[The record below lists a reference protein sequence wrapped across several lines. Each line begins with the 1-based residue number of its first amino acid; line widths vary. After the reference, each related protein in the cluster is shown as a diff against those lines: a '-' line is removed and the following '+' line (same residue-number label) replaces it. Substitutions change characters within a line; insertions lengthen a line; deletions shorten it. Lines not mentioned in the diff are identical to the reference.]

1 MPSLELIHSTI
12 YRYRRPVLLGRH
24 QLMLRPREVR
34 DIRLISFDVRMNPD
48 AELVWT
54 HDVAD
59 NSIATANFKEKT
71 DYLEIVSR
79 SKIEMNMTQWPVF
92 MISASACN
100 FPFSYSDDE
109 WIDLGALTVQHYPDP
124 NGQLSEWVN
133 SFIFSSPTDTLSL
146 LKDVSV
152 GIAQRTTYQIRESE
166 GTQTPLETLDK
177 QEGSCRDFAVL
188 FVAAARCL
196 GLGARIV
203 SGYLVNTDGWL
214 SGSNGFGSTHAWAE
228 VFLPGAGW
236 VAFDPTNRSIGSGN
250 LISVAVVREMS
261 QAVPVSGQFI
271 GEKDDQLEMSVAV
284 RISKTQDL
292 LKICN
297 AKASN
302 CDG

>member
-12 YRYRRPVLLGRH
+12 YRYRRPVLLGPH
-24 QLMLRPREVR
+24 KLMLRPREVR
-34 DIRLISFDVRMNPD
+34 DIRLVSFDVTMNPQT
-48 AELVWT
+48 ELIWT

-59 NSIATANFKEKT
+59 NAIATANFKEKT

-79 SKIEMNMTQWPVF
+79 SRIEMNTTRWPVF
-92 MISASACN
+92 AISASACN

-109 WIDLGALTVQHYPDP
+109 WIDLGALTAQHYPDQ

-133 SFIFSSPTDTLSL
+133 SFIFSRPTDTLSL
-146 LKDVSV
+146 LKDISA

-196 GLGARIV
+196 GLGARVV
-203 SGYLVNTDGWL
+203 SGYLVNTDGLL
-214 SGSNGFGSTHAWAE
+214 SGSDGSGSTHAWAE

-271 GEKDDQLEMSVAV
+271 GDKDDLLEMSVAV
-284 RISKTQDL
+284 RITET
-292 LKICN
+292 
-297 AKASN
+297 
-302 CDG
+302 

>member
-12 YRYRRPVLLGRH
+12 YRYRRPVLLGPH
-24 QLMLRPREVR
+24 KLMLRPREVR
-34 DIRLISFDVRMNPD
+34 DIRLVSFDVTMNPQT
-48 AELVWT
+48 ELIWT

-59 NSIATANFKEKT
+59 NAIATANFKEKT

-79 SKIEMNMTQWPVF
+79 SRIEMNTTQWPVF
-92 MISASACN
+92 AISASACN

-109 WIDLGALTVQHYPDP
+109 WIDLGALTAQHYPDP
-124 NGQLSEWVN
+124 DGQLSEWVN
-133 SFIFSSPTDTLSL
+133 SFIFSRPTDTLSL
-146 LKDVSV
+146 LKDISA

-196 GLGARIV
+196 GLGARVV
-203 SGYLVNTDGWL
+203 SGYLVNTDGLL
-214 SGSNGFGSTHAWAE
+214 SGSDGSGSTHAWAE

-271 GEKDDQLEMSVAV
+271 GDKDDLLEMSVAV
-284 RISKTQDL
+284 RITET
-292 LKICN
+292 
-297 AKASN
+297 
-302 CDG
+302 

>member
-12 YRYRRPVLLGRH
+12 YRYRRPVLLGPH
-24 QLMLRPREVR
+24 KLMLRPREVR
-34 DIRLISFDVRMNPD
+34 DIRLVSFDVTMNPET
-48 AELVWT
+48 ELIWT

-59 NSIATANFKEKT
+59 NAIATANFKEKT

-79 SKIEMNMTQWPVF
+79 SRIEMNTTQWPVF
-92 MISASACN
+92 AISASACN

-109 WIDLGALTVQHYPDP
+109 WIDLGALTAQHYPDP

-133 SFIFSSPTDTLSL
+133 SFIFSRPTDTLSL
-146 LKDVSV
+146 LKDISA

-196 GLGARIV
+196 GLGARVV
-203 SGYLVNTDGWL
+203 SGYLVNTDGLL
-214 SGSNGFGSTHAWAE
+214 SGSDGSGSTHAWAE

-271 GEKDDQLEMSVAV
+271 GDKDDLLEMSVAV
-284 RISKTQDL
+284 RITET
-292 LKICN
+292 
-297 AKASN
+297 
-302 CDG
+302 

>member
-12 YRYRRPVLLGRH
+12 YRYRRPVLLGPH
-24 QLMLRPREVR
+24 KLMLRPREVR
-34 DIRLISFDVRMNPD
+34 DIRLVSFDVTMNPQT
-48 AELVWT
+48 ELIWT

-59 NSIATANFKEKT
+59 NAIATANFKKKT

-79 SKIEMNMTQWPVF
+79 SRIEMNTTQWPVF
-92 MISASACN
+92 AISASACN

-109 WIDLGALTVQHYPDP
+109 WIDLGALTAQHYPDP

-133 SFIFSSPTDTLSL
+133 SFIFSRPTDTLSL
-146 LKDVSV
+146 LKDISA

-196 GLGARIV
+196 GLGARVV
-203 SGYLVNTDGWL
+203 SGYLVNTDGLL
-214 SGSNGFGSTHAWAE
+214 SGSDGSGSTHAWGE

-271 GEKDDQLEMSVAV
+271 GDKDDLLEMIVAV
-284 RISKTQDL
+284 RITET
-292 LKICN
+292 
-297 AKASN
+297 
-302 CDG
+302 

>member
-12 YRYRRPVLLGRH
+12 YRYRRPVLLGPH
-24 QLMLRPREVR
+24 KLMLRPREVR
-34 DIRLISFDVRMNPD
+34 DIRLVSFDVTMNPQT
-48 AELVWT
+48 ELIWT

-59 NSIATANFKEKT
+59 NAIATANFKEKT

-79 SKIEMNMTQWPVF
+79 SRIEMNTTRWPVF
-92 MISASACN
+92 AISASACN
-100 FPFSYSDDE
+100 FPLSYSDDE
-109 WIDLGALTVQHYPDP
+109 WIDLGALTAQHYPDP

-133 SFIFSSPTDTLSL
+133 SFIFSRPTDTLSL
-146 LKDVSV
+146 LKDISA

-196 GLGARIV
+196 GLGARVV
-203 SGYLVNTDGWL
+203 SGYLVNTDGLL
-214 SGSNGFGSTHAWAE
+214 SGSAGSVSTHAWAE

-271 GEKDDQLEMSVAV
+271 GDKDDLLEMSVAV
-284 RISKTQDL
+284 RITET
-292 LKICN
+292 
-297 AKASN
+297 
-302 CDG
+302 

>member
-12 YRYRRPVLLGRH
+12 YCYRRPVLLGPH
-24 QLMLRPREVR
+24 KLMLRPREVR
-34 DIRLISFDVRMNPD
+34 DIRLVSFDVTMNPQT
-48 AELVWT
+48 ELIWT

-59 NSIATANFKEKT
+59 NAIATANFKEKT

-79 SKIEMNMTQWPVF
+79 SRIEMNTTQWPVF
-92 MISASACN
+92 AISASACN

-109 WIDLGALTVQHYPDP
+109 WIDLGALTAQHYPDP

-133 SFIFSSPTDTLSL
+133 SFIFSRPTDTLSL
-146 LKDVSV
+146 LKDISA

-196 GLGARIV
+196 GLGARVV
-203 SGYLVNTDGWL
+203 SGYLVNTDGLL
-214 SGSNGFGSTHAWAE
+214 SGSDGSGSTHAWAE

-271 GEKDDQLEMSVAV
+271 GDKDDLLEMSVAV
-284 RISKTQDL
+284 RITET
-292 LKICN
+292 
-297 AKASN
+297 
-302 CDG
+302 

>member
-1 MPSLELIHSTI
+1 MSSLELIHSTI
-12 YRYRRPVLLGRH
+12 YRYRRPVLLGPH
-24 QLMLRPREVR
+24 KLMLRPREVR
-34 DIRLISFDVRMNPD
+34 DIRLVSFDVTMNPQT
-48 AELVWT
+48 ELIWT

-59 NSIATANFKEKT
+59 NAIATANFKEKT

-79 SKIEMNMTQWPVF
+79 SRIEMNTTRWPVF
-92 MISASACN
+92 AISASACN

-109 WIDLGALTVQHYPDP
+109 WIDLGALTAQHYPDP

-133 SFIFSSPTDTLSL
+133 SFIFSRPTDTLSL
-146 LKDVSV
+146 LKDISA

-196 GLGARIV
+196 GLGARVV
-203 SGYLVNTDGWL
+203 SGYLVNTDGLL
-214 SGSNGFGSTHAWAE
+214 SGSDGSGSTHAWAE

-271 GEKDDQLEMSVAV
+271 GDKDDLLEMSVAV
-284 RISKTQDL
+284 RITET
-292 LKICN
+292 
-297 AKASN
+297 
-302 CDG
+302 

>member
-1 MPSLELIHSTI
+1 MSSLELIHSTI
-12 YRYRRPVLLGRH
+12 YRYRRPVLLGPH
-24 QLMLRPREVR
+24 KLMLRPREVR
-34 DIRLISFDVRMNPD
+34 DIRLVSFDVTMNPQT
-48 AELVWT
+48 ELIWT

-59 NSIATANFKEKT
+59 NAIATANFKEKT

-79 SKIEMNMTQWPVF
+79 SRIEMNTTQWPVF
-92 MISASACN
+92 AISASACN

-109 WIDLGALTVQHYPDP
+109 WIDLGALTAQHYPDQ

-133 SFIFSSPTDTLSL
+133 SFIFSRPTDTLSL
-146 LKDVSV
+146 LKDISA

-196 GLGARIV
+196 GLGARVV
-203 SGYLVNTDGWL
+203 SGYLVNTDGLL
-214 SGSNGFGSTHAWAE
+214 SGSDGSGSTHAWGE

-271 GEKDDQLEMSVAV
+271 GDKDDLLEMSVAV
-284 RISKTQDL
+284 RITET
-292 LKICN
+292 
-297 AKASN
+297 
-302 CDG
+302 

>member
-12 YRYRRPVLLGRH
+12 YRYRRPVLLGPH
-24 QLMLRPREVR
+24 KLMLRPREVR
-34 DIRLISFDVRMNPD
+34 DIRLVSFDVTMNPET
-48 AELVWT
+48 ELIWT

-59 NSIATANFKEKT
+59 NAIATANFKEKT

-79 SKIEMNMTQWPVF
+79 SRIEMNTTQWPVF
-92 MISASACN
+92 AISASACN

-109 WIDLGALTVQHYPDP
+109 WIDLGALTAQHYPDP

-133 SFIFSSPTDTLSL
+133 SFIFSRPTDTLSL
-146 LKDVSV
+146 LKDISA

-177 QEGSCRDFAVL
+177 QEGSGRDFAVL

-196 GLGARIV
+196 GLGARVV
-203 SGYLVNTDGWL
+203 SGYLVNTDGLL
-214 SGSNGFGSTHAWAE
+214 SGSDGSGSTHAWAE

-271 GEKDDQLEMSVAV
+271 GDKDDLLEMSVAV
-284 RISKTQDL
+284 RITET
-292 LKICN
+292 
-297 AKASN
+297 
-302 CDG
+302 

>member
-12 YRYRRPVLLGRH
+12 YRYRRPVLLGPH
-24 QLMLRPREVR
+24 KLMLRPQEVR
-34 DIRLISFDVRMNPD
+34 DIRLVSFDVTMNPQT
-48 AELVWT
+48 ELIWT

-59 NSIATANFKEKT
+59 NAIATANFKEKT

-79 SKIEMNMTQWPVF
+79 SKIEMNTTRWPVF
-92 MISASACN
+92 AISASACN

-109 WIDLGALTVQHYPDP
+109 WIDLGALTAQHYPDP

-133 SFIFSSPTDTLSL
+133 SFIFSRPTDTLSL
-146 LKDVSV
+146 LKDISA

-196 GLGARIV
+196 GLGARVV
-203 SGYLVNTDGWL
+203 SGYLVNTDGLL
-214 SGSNGFGSTHAWAE
+214 SGSDGSGSTHAWAE

-271 GEKDDQLEMSVAV
+271 GDKDDLLEMSVAV
-284 RISKTQDL
+284 RITET
-292 LKICN
+292 
-297 AKASN
+297 
-302 CDG
+302 

>member
-1 MPSLELIHSTI
+1 MSSLELIHSTI
-12 YRYRRPVLLGRH
+12 YRYRRPVLLGPH
-24 QLMLRPREVR
+24 KLMLRPREVR
-34 DIRLISFDVRMNPD
+34 DIRLVSFDVTMNPQT
-48 AELVWT
+48 ELIWT

-59 NSIATANFKEKT
+59 NAIATANFKEKT

-79 SKIEMNMTQWPVF
+79 SKIEMNTTRWPVF
-92 MISASACN
+92 AISASACN

-109 WIDLGALTVQHYPDP
+109 WIDLGALTAQHYPDQ

-133 SFIFSSPTDTLSL
+133 SFIFSRPTDTLSL
-146 LKDVSV
+146 LKDISA

-196 GLGARIV
+196 GLGARVV
-203 SGYLVNTDGWL
+203 SGYLVNTDGLL
-214 SGSNGFGSTHAWAE
+214 SGSDGSGSTHAWAE

-271 GEKDDQLEMSVAV
+271 GDKDDLLEMSVAV
-284 RISKTQDL
+284 RITET
-292 LKICN
+292 
-297 AKASN
+297 
-302 CDG
+302 

>member
-12 YRYRRPVLLGRH
+12 YRYRRPVLLGPH
-24 QLMLRPREVR
+24 KLMLRPREVR
-34 DIRLISFDVRMNPD
+34 DIRLVSFDVTMNPQT
-48 AELVWT
+48 ELIWT

-59 NSIATANFKEKT
+59 NAIATANFKEKT

-79 SKIEMNMTQWPVF
+79 SRIEMNTTRWPVF
-92 MISASACN
+92 AISASACN

-109 WIDLGALTVQHYPDP
+109 WIDLGALAAQHYPDS

-133 SFIFSSPTDTLSL
+133 SFIFSRPTDTLSL
-146 LKDVSV
+146 LKDISA

-196 GLGARIV
+196 GLGARVV
-203 SGYLVNTDGWL
+203 SGYLVNTDGLL
-214 SGSNGFGSTHAWAE
+214 SGSEGSGSTHAWAE

-236 VAFDPTNRSIGSGN
+236 VAFDPTNRSIGSDN

-271 GEKDDQLEMSVAV
+271 GDKDDLLEMSVAV
-284 RISKTQDL
+284 RITET
-292 LKICN
+292 
-297 AKASN
+297 
-302 CDG
+302 

>member
-1 MPSLELIHSTI
+1 MSSLELIHSTI
-12 YRYRRPVLLGRH
+12 YRYRRPVLLGPH
-24 QLMLRPREVR
+24 KLMLRPREVR
-34 DIRLISFDVRMNPD
+34 DIRLVSFDVTMNPQT
-48 AELVWT
+48 ELIWT

-59 NSIATANFKEKT
+59 NAIATANFKEKT

-79 SKIEMNMTQWPVF
+79 SRIEMNTTRWPVF
-92 MISASACN
+92 AISASACN

-109 WIDLGALTVQHYPDP
+109 WIDLGALTAQHYPDQ

-133 SFIFSSPTDTLSL
+133 SFIFSRPTDTLSL
-146 LKDVSV
+146 LKDISA

-196 GLGARIV
+196 GLGARVV
-203 SGYLVNTDGWL
+203 SGYLVNTDGLL
-214 SGSNGFGSTHAWAE
+214 SGSDGSGSTHAWAE

-271 GEKDDQLEMSVAV
+271 GDKDDLLEMSVAV
-284 RISKTQDL
+284 RITET
-292 LKICN
+292 
-297 AKASN
+297 
-302 CDG
+302 

>member
-12 YRYRRPVLLGRH
+12 YRYRRPVLLGPH
-24 QLMLRPREVR
+24 KLMLRPREVR
-34 DIRLISFDVRMNPD
+34 DIRLVSFDVTMNPET
-48 AELVWT
+48 ELIWT

-59 NSIATANFKEKT
+59 NAIATANFKEKT

-79 SKIEMNMTQWPVF
+79 SRIEMNTTQWPVF
-92 MISASACN
+92 AISASACN

-109 WIDLGALTVQHYPDP
+109 WIDLGALTAQHYPDP

-133 SFIFSSPTDTLSL
+133 SFIFSRPTDTLSL
-146 LKDVSV
+146 LKDISA

-196 GLGARIV
+196 GLGARVV
-203 SGYLVNTDGWL
+203 SGYLVNTDGLL
-214 SGSNGFGSTHAWAE
+214 SGSDGSGSTHAWGE

-271 GEKDDQLEMSVAV
+271 GDKDDLLEMSVAV
-284 RISKTQDL
+284 RITET
-292 LKICN
+292 
-297 AKASN
+297 
-302 CDG
+302 

>member
-12 YRYRRPVLLGRH
+12 YRYRRPVLLGPH
-24 QLMLRPREVR
+24 KLMLRPREVR
-34 DIRLISFDVRMNPD
+34 DIRLVSFDVTMNPQT
-48 AELVWT
+48 ELIWT

-59 NSIATANFKEKT
+59 NAIATANFKEKT

-79 SKIEMNMTQWPVF
+79 SRIEMNTTQWPVF
-92 MISASACN
+92 AISASACN

-109 WIDLGALTVQHYPDP
+109 WIDLGALTAQHYPDP

-133 SFIFSSPTDTLSL
+133 SFIFSRPTDTLSL
-146 LKDVSV
+146 LKDISA

-196 GLGARIV
+196 GLGARVV
-203 SGYLVNTDGWL
+203 SGYLVNTDGLL
-214 SGSNGFGSTHAWAE
+214 SGSDGSGSTHAWAE

-271 GEKDDQLEMSVAV
+271 GDKDDLLEMSVAV
-284 RISKTQDL
+284 RITET
-292 LKICN
+292 
-297 AKASN
+297 
-302 CDG
+302 

>member
-12 YRYRRPVLLGRH
+12 YRYRRPVLLGPH
-24 QLMLRPREVR
+24 KLMLRPREVR
-34 DIRLISFDVRMNPD
+34 DIRLVSFDVTMNPQT
-48 AELVWT
+48 ELIWT

-59 NSIATANFKEKT
+59 NAIATANFKEKT

-79 SKIEMNMTQWPVF
+79 SRIEMNTTRWPVF
-92 MISASACN
+92 AISASACN

-109 WIDLGALTVQHYPDP
+109 WIDLGALTAQHYPDQ

-133 SFIFSSPTDTLSL
+133 SFIFSRPTDTLSL
-146 LKDVSV
+146 LKDISA
-152 GIAQRTTYQIRESE
+152 GIAQKTTYQIRESE
-166 GTQTPLETLDK
+166 GTQTPLETLNK

-196 GLGARIV
+196 GLGARVV
-203 SGYLVNTDGWL
+203 SGYLVNTDGLL
-214 SGSNGFGSTHAWAE
+214 SGSDGSGSTHAWAE

-271 GEKDDQLEMSVAV
+271 GDKDDLLEMSVAV
-284 RISKTQDL
+284 RITET
-292 LKICN
+292 
-297 AKASN
+297 
-302 CDG
+302 

>member
-12 YRYRRPVLLGRH
+12 YRYRRPVLLGPH
-24 QLMLRPREVR
+24 KLMLRPREVR
-34 DIRLISFDVRMNPD
+34 DIRLVSFDVTMNPQT
-48 AELVWT
+48 ELIWT

-59 NSIATANFKEKT
+59 NAIATANFKEKT

-79 SKIEMNMTQWPVF
+79 SRIEMNTTRWPVF
-92 MISASACN
+92 AISASACN

-109 WIDLGALTVQHYPDP
+109 WIDLGALTAQHYPDP
-124 NGQLSEWVN
+124 NGQLSQWVN
-133 SFIFSSPTDTLSL
+133 SFIFSRPTDTLSL
-146 LKDVSV
+146 LKDISA

-196 GLGARIV
+196 GLGARVV
-203 SGYLVNTDGWL
+203 SGYLVNTDGLL
-214 SGSNGFGSTHAWAE
+214 SGSEGSGSTHAWAE

-271 GEKDDQLEMSVAV
+271 GDKDDLLEMSVAV
-284 RISKTQDL
+284 RITET
-292 LKICN
+292 
-297 AKASN
+297 
-302 CDG
+302 

>member
-1 MPSLELIHSTI
+1 MSSLELIHSTI
-12 YRYRRPVLLGRH
+12 YRYRRPVLLGPH
-24 QLMLRPREVR
+24 KLMLRPREVR
-34 DIRLISFDVRMNPD
+34 DIRLVSFDVTMNPQT
-48 AELVWT
+48 ELIWT

-59 NSIATANFKEKT
+59 NAIATANFKEKT

-79 SKIEMNMTQWPVF
+79 SRIEMNTTQWPVF
-92 MISASACN
+92 AISASACN

-109 WIDLGALTVQHYPDP
+109 WIDLGALTAQHYPDP

-133 SFIFSSPTDTLSL
+133 SFIFSRPTDTLSL
-146 LKDVSV
+146 LKDISA

-196 GLGARIV
+196 GLGARVV
-203 SGYLVNTDGWL
+203 SGYLVNTDGLL
-214 SGSNGFGSTHAWAE
+214 SGSDGSGSTHAWAE

-271 GEKDDQLEMSVAV
+271 GDKDDLLEMSVAV
-284 RISKTQDL
+284 RITET
-292 LKICN
+292 
-297 AKASN
+297 
-302 CDG
+302 

>member
-12 YRYRRPVLLGRH
+12 YRYRRPVLLGPH
-24 QLMLRPREVR
+24 KLMLRPREVR
-34 DIRLISFDVRMNPD
+34 DIRLVSFDVTMNPQT
-48 AELVWT
+48 ELIWT

-59 NSIATANFKEKT
+59 NAIATANFKEKT

-79 SKIEMNMTQWPVF
+79 SRIEMNATQWPVF
-92 MISASACN
+92 AISASACN

-109 WIDLGALTVQHYPDP
+109 WIDLGALTAQHYPDP

-133 SFIFSSPTDTLSL
+133 SFIFSRPTDTLSL
-146 LKDVSV
+146 LKDISA

-166 GTQTPLETLDK
+166 GTQTPLETLGK

-196 GLGARIV
+196 GLGARVV
-203 SGYLVNTDGWL
+203 SGYLVNTDGLL
-214 SGSNGFGSTHAWAE
+214 SGSDGSGSTHAWAE

-271 GEKDDQLEMSVAV
+271 GDKDDLLEMSVAV
-284 RISKTQDL
+284 RITET
-292 LKICN
+292 
-297 AKASN
+297 
-302 CDG
+302 

>member
-12 YRYRRPVLLGRH
+12 YRYRRPVLLGPH
-24 QLMLRPREVR
+24 KLMLRPREVR
-34 DIRLISFDVRMNPD
+34 DIRLVSFDVTMNPQT
-48 AELVWT
+48 ELIWT

-59 NSIATANFKEKT
+59 NAIATANFKEKT

-79 SKIEMNMTQWPVF
+79 SRIEMNTTRWPVF
-92 MISASACN
+92 AISASACN

-109 WIDLGALTVQHYPDP
+109 WIDLGALTAQHYPDP

-133 SFIFSSPTDTLSL
+133 SFIFSRPTDTLSL
-146 LKDVSV
+146 LKDISA

-196 GLGARIV
+196 GLGARVV
-203 SGYLVNTDGWL
+203 SGYLVNTDGL
-214 SGSNGFGSTHAWAE
+214 LRGSDGSGSTHAWAE

-271 GEKDDQLEMSVAV
+271 GDKDDLLEMSVAV
-284 RISKTQDL
+284 RITET
-292 LKICN
+292 
-297 AKASN
+297 
-302 CDG
+302 

>member
-12 YRYRRPVLLGRH
+12 YRYRRPVLLGPH
-24 QLMLRPREVR
+24 KLMLRPREVR
-34 DIRLISFDVRMNPD
+34 DIRLVSFDVTMNPQT
-48 AELVWT
+48 ELIWT

-59 NSIATANFKEKT
+59 NAIATANFKEKT

-79 SKIEMNMTQWPVF
+79 SRIEMNTTQWPVF
-92 MISASACN
+92 AISASACN

-109 WIDLGALTVQHYPDP
+109 WIDLGALTAQHYPDP
-124 NGQLSEWVN
+124 DGQLSEWVN
-133 SFIFSSPTDTLSL
+133 SFIFSRPTDTLSL
-146 LKDVSV
+146 LKDISA
-152 GIAQRTTYQIRESE
+152 GIAQRTNYQIRESE

-196 GLGARIV
+196 GLGARVV
-203 SGYLVNTDGWL
+203 SGYLVNTDGLL
-214 SGSNGFGSTHAWAE
+214 SGSDGSGSTHAWAE

-271 GEKDDQLEMSVAV
+271 GDKDDLLEMSVAV
-284 RISKTQDL
+284 RITET
-292 LKICN
+292 
-297 AKASN
+297 
-302 CDG
+302 

>member
-12 YRYRRPVLLGRH
+12 YRYRRPVLLGPH
-24 QLMLRPREVR
+24 KLMLRPREVR
-34 DIRLISFDVRMNPD
+34 DIRLVSFDVRMNPD
-48 AELVWT
+48 TELIWT

-59 NSIATANFKEKT
+59 NAIATANFKEKT

-79 SKIEMNMTQWPVF
+79 SKIEMNTTQWPVF
-92 MISASACN
+92 AISASACN

-109 WIDLGALTVQHYPDP
+109 WIDLGALTAQHYPDP

-133 SFIFSSPTDTLSL
+133 SFIFSRPTDTLLL
-146 LKDVSV
+146 LKDISA
-152 GIAQRTTYQIRESE
+152 GIAQRTTYQIRENE

-196 GLGARIV
+196 GLGARVV
-203 SGYLVNTDGWL
+203 SGYLVNTDGLL
-214 SGSNGFGSTHAWAE
+214 SGSDGSGSTHAWAE

-271 GEKDDQLEMSVAV
+271 GDKDDQLEMRVAV
-284 RISKTQDL
+284 RITET
-292 LKICN
+292 
-297 AKASN
+297 
-302 CDG
+302 

>member
-12 YRYRRPVLLGRH
+12 YRYRRPVLLGPH
-24 QLMLRPREVR
+24 KLMLRPREVR
-34 DIRLISFDVRMNPD
+34 DIRLVSFDVTMNPQT
-48 AELVWT
+48 ELIWT

-59 NSIATANFKEKT
+59 NAIATANFKEKT

-79 SKIEMNMTQWPVF
+79 SRIEMNTTQWPVF
-92 MISASACN
+92 AISASACN

-109 WIDLGALTVQHYPDP
+109 WIDLGALTAQHYPDP
-124 NGQLSEWVN
+124 NGQLSELVN
-133 SFIFSSPTDTLSL
+133 SFIFSRPTDTLSL
-146 LKDVSV
+146 LKDISA

-196 GLGARIV
+196 GLGARVV
-203 SGYLVNTDGWL
+203 SGYLVNTDGLL
-214 SGSNGFGSTHAWAE
+214 SGSDGSGSTHAWAE

-271 GEKDDQLEMSVAV
+271 GDKDDLLEMSVAV
-284 RISKTQDL
+284 RITET
-292 LKICN
+292 
-297 AKASN
+297 
-302 CDG
+302 

>member
-12 YRYRRPVLLGRH
+12 YRYRRPVLLGPH
-24 QLMLRPREVR
+24 KLMLRPREVR
-34 DIRLISFDVRMNPD
+34 DIRLVSFDVTMNPET
-48 AELVWT
+48 ELIWT

-59 NSIATANFKEKT
+59 NAIATANFKEKT
-71 DYLEIVSR
+71 NYLEIVSR
-79 SKIEMNMTQWPVF
+79 SRIEMNTTQWPVF
-92 MISASACN
+92 AISASACN

-109 WIDLGALTVQHYPDP
+109 WIDLGALTAQHYPDP
-124 NGQLSEWVN
+124 DGQLSEWVN
-133 SFIFSSPTDTLSL
+133 SFIFSRPTDTLSL
-146 LKDVSV
+146 LKDISA

-196 GLGARIV
+196 GLGARVV
-203 SGYLVNTDGWL
+203 SGYLVNTDGLL
-214 SGSNGFGSTHAWAE
+214 SGSDGSGSTHAWAE

-271 GEKDDQLEMSVAV
+271 GDKDDLLEMSVAV
-284 RISKTQDL
+284 RITET
-292 LKICN
+292 
-297 AKASN
+297 
-302 CDG
+302 

>member
-12 YRYRRPVLLGRH
+12 YRYRRPVLLGPH
-24 QLMLRPREVR
+24 KLMLRPREVR
-34 DIRLISFDVRMNPD
+34 DIRLVSFDVTMNPET
-48 AELVWT
+48 ELIWT

-59 NSIATANFKEKT
+59 NAIATANFKEKT

-79 SKIEMNMTQWPVF
+79 SRIEMNTTRWPVF
-92 MISASACN
+92 AISASACN

-109 WIDLGALTVQHYPDP
+109 WIDLGALTAQHYPDP

-133 SFIFSSPTDTLSL
+133 SFIFSRPTDTLSL
-146 LKDVSV
+146 LKDISA

-196 GLGARIV
+196 GLGARVV
-203 SGYLVNTDGWL
+203 SGYLVNTDGLL
-214 SGSNGFGSTHAWAE
+214 SGSDGSGSTHAWGE

-271 GEKDDQLEMSVAV
+271 GDKDDLLEMSVAV
-284 RISKTQDL
+284 RITET
-292 LKICN
+292 
-297 AKASN
+297 
-302 CDG
+302 

>member
-1 MPSLELIHSTI
+1 
-12 YRYRRPVLLGRH
+12 
-24 QLMLRPREVR
+24 
-34 DIRLISFDVRMNPD
+34 MN
-48 AELVWT
+48 T
-54 HDVAD
+54 
-59 NSIATANFKEKT
+59 
-71 DYLEIVSR
+71 
-79 SKIEMNMTQWPVF
+79 TQWPVF
-92 MISASACN
+92 AISASACN

-109 WIDLGALTVQHYPDP
+109 WIDLGALTAQHYPDP

-133 SFIFSSPTDTLSL
+133 SFIFSRPTDTLSL
-146 LKDVSV
+146 LKDISA

-196 GLGARIV
+196 GLGARVV
-203 SGYLVNTDGWL
+203 SGYLVNTDGLL
-214 SGSNGFGSTHAWAE
+214 SGSDGSGSTHAWAE

-271 GEKDDQLEMSVAV
+271 GDKDDLLEMSVAV
-284 RISKTQDL
+284 RITET
-292 LKICN
+292 
-297 AKASN
+297 
-302 CDG
+302 

>member
-12 YRYRRPVLLGRH
+12 YRYRRPVLLGPH
-24 QLMLRPREVR
+24 KLMLRPREVR
-34 DIRLISFDVRMNPD
+34 DIRLVSFDVTMNPQT
-48 AELVWT
+48 ELIWT

-59 NSIATANFKEKT
+59 NAIATANFKEKT

-79 SKIEMNMTQWPVF
+79 SRIEMNTTQWPVF
-92 MISASACN
+92 AISASACN

-109 WIDLGALTVQHYPDP
+109 WIDLGALTAQHYPDP

-133 SFIFSSPTDTLSL
+133 SFIFSRPTDTLSL
-146 LKDVSV
+146 LKDISA

-196 GLGARIV
+196 GLGARVV
-203 SGYLVNTDGWL
+203 SGYLLNTDGLL
-214 SGSNGFGSTHAWAE
+214 SGSDGSGSTHAWAE

-271 GEKDDQLEMSVAV
+271 GDKDDLLEMSVAV
-284 RISKTQDL
+284 RITET
-292 LKICN
+292 
-297 AKASN
+297 
-302 CDG
+302 

>member
-1 MPSLELIHSTI
+1 MSSLELIHSTI
-12 YRYRRPVLLGRH
+12 YRYRRPVLLGPH
-24 QLMLRPREVR
+24 KLMLRPREVR
-34 DIRLISFDVRMNPD
+34 DIRLVSFDVTMNPQT
-48 AELVWT
+48 ELIWT

-59 NSIATANFKEKT
+59 NAIATANFKEKT
-71 DYLEIVSR
+71 DYLESVSR
-79 SKIEMNMTQWPVF
+79 SRIEMNTTRWPVF
-92 MISASACN
+92 AISASACN

-109 WIDLGALTVQHYPDP
+109 WIDLGALTAQHYPDP

-133 SFIFSSPTDTLSL
+133 SFIFSRPTDTLSL
-146 LKDVSV
+146 LKDISA

-196 GLGARIV
+196 GLGARVV
-203 SGYLVNTDGWL
+203 SGYLVNTDGLL
-214 SGSNGFGSTHAWAE
+214 SGSDGSGSTHAWGE

-271 GEKDDQLEMSVAV
+271 GDKDDLLEMSVAV
-284 RISKTQDL
+284 RITET
-292 LKICN
+292 
-297 AKASN
+297 
-302 CDG
+302 